1 MRVEGHLKNYACMR
15 ARQRQPQK
23 GRKRGGVACGRC
35 VHLSLPNELIRFGTK
50 LSIIEI
56 RRASHRMRHARTRTG
71 CRVAPVTMFMSKFM
85 SMSMSKSMCRSL
97 SMSCVVM
104 NSRPVAPSALS
115 GQTGQVMRQAAP
127 HVLRQCLYLQYLPS

>member
-1 MRVEGHLKNYACMR
+1 MRVEGHLRNYACMR

-35 VHLSLPNELIRFGTK
+35 AHLSLPNELIRFGTK

-71 CRVAPVTMFMSKFM
+71 CRVAPVTMSRFM
-85 SMSMSKSMCRSL
+85 SMCRSW
-97 SMSCVVM
+97 STYMSFVVM

-127 HVLRQCLYLQYLPS
+127 HVLRQCQYLQYLPS

>member
-1 MRVEGHLKNYACMR
+1 MRVEGHLRNYACMR

-23 GRKRGGVACGRC
+23 GRAKGGGVACGRC

-71 CRVAPVTMFMSKFM
+71 CRVAPVTM
-85 SMSMSKSMCRSL
+85 SMSRFMCRSRSL
-97 SMSCVVM
+97 SMSFVVM

>member
-71 CRVAPVTMFMSKFM
+71 CRVAPVTMSMCRSRFM
-85 SMSMSKSMCRSL
+85 SMSMSL

-127 HVLRQCLYLQYLPS
+127 HVLWQCLYLQYLPS

>member
-1 MRVEGHLKNYACMR
+1 MRVEGHLRNYACMR

-23 GRKRGGVACGRC
+23 GLAKGGGVACGRC
-35 VHLSLPNELIRFGTK
+35 VHLSLPNELIQFGTK

-71 CRVAPVTMFMSKFM
+71 CRVAPVTMSRFM
-85 SMSMSKSMCRSL
+85 SMCRSMSL
-97 SMSCVVM
+97 SMSMSCVVM